1 MGKFKVIALG
11 FSITGLLLSGC
22 GTGADEN
29 ASEGNKEEKTEQ
41 KSEKAGNAN
50 QNGGSSEENNTDPG
64 NENGQNKEEENSG
77 TVRIME
83 KNLQYQINGE
93 AKQETAFLKT
103 STNQNFSLYV
113 LPEYELNSEEPG
125 KDVLT
130 LKGREDVFMRIELLP
145 EDVNW
150 AATEENTLDLLKAVS
165 DSVNTVTEQGLT
177 VDNGSV
183 QEVTSGDERV
193 TAVLIKDKDTPVRL
207 TIFTA
212 KDADHRK
219 AFIEMGKTIVQT
231 K

>member
-1 MGKFKVIALG
+1 
-11 FSITGLLLSGC
+11 
-22 GTGADEN
+22 
-29 ASEGNKEEKTEQ
+29 
-41 KSEKAGNAN
+41 
-50 QNGGSSEENNTDPG
+50 
-64 NENGQNKEEENSG
+64 
-77 TVRIME
+77 
-83 KNLQYQINGE
+83 
-93 AKQETAFLKT
+93 
-103 STNQNFSLYV
+103 
-113 LPEYELNSEEPG
+113 LNSEEPG